1 MAFFKNAIYFLA
13 TRINFANFE
22 AYSNSVKKNLIAG
35 FTVVIL
41 LISCHKEEKILD
53 ILSDYNSS
61 MELQGYHFGDKLEL
75 PEEVKK
81 NAEAISITLGN
92 KEISNL
98 MIDPV
103 FFTLGDNKAIFNIK
117 TKNGESLTQEAT
129 INVFT
134 KNPEE
139 TISYQIVAEYPHD
152 PENFV
157 QGFQLEGN
165 IIYESDGGKGVSK
178 LLKYTLGATTPLALT
193 RQREKDFSEGCTIVG
208 NKIIQLTW
216 QSKKG
221 YVYDKNSLKLLSEF
235 TYPNLLGEGW
245 GLTYDGENLIASDGS
260 KHLFFLDP
268 ENPSR
273 LVKTVAVAGNTRTYT
288 QLNELEYHNGFI
300 YANVWGKPVILKIN
314 PDSGEVVGKLDLR
327 GIAKKN
333 TKGENDV
340 LNGIAFKGE
349 NMLVT
354 GKNWTKIYEI
364 ALK

>member
-1 MAFFKNAIYFLA
+1 MVG
-13 TRINFANFE
+13 FA
-22 AYSNSVKKNLIAG
+22 
-35 FTVVIL
+35 TVVL
-41 LISCHKEEKILD
+41 LISCRNDEKILD
-53 ILSDYNSS
+53 VLSDYNNS
-61 MELQGYHFGDKLEL
+61 MELKGYHFGDKLEL
-75 PEEVKK
+75 PEEVTD

-92 KEISNL
+92 KETRNL
-98 MIDPV
+98 VIDPG

-117 TKNGESLTQEAT
+117 TKNGENLSQEAT

-134 KNPEE
+134 KKAEE
-139 TISYQIVAEYPHD
+139 TISFQIVAEYPHD
-152 PENFV
+152 AENFV

-165 IIYESDGGKGVSK
+165 TIFESDGGKGESK
-178 LLKYTLGATTPLALT
+178 LLKYVLGTTTPLVVA
-193 RQREKDFSEGCTIVG
+193 RQPEQDFSEGCTIVG

-221 YVYDKNSLKLLSEF
+221 FIYDKNSLKLLSEF
-235 TYPNLLGEGW
+235 KYPNLLGEGW
-245 GLTYDGENLIASDGS
+245 GLTYDGKHLIASDGS
-260 KHLFFLDP
+260 KQLFFLDP

-273 LVKTVAVAGNTRTYT
+273 LIKTIAVAGTRSYT
-288 QLNELEYHNGFI
+288 QLNELEYHNGFV

-314 PDSGEVVGKLDLR
+314 PENGEVVGKLDLR

-349 NMLVT
+349 NMLIT

-364 ALK
+364 TLK